1 MGIFGLLWE
10 DWDFLEGLLKNMAI
24 YQLKMAL
31 NYPKV
36 TQKLG
41 KMQLGK
47 GSKSK
52 LKNINPCL
60 EISCKMHPAWLME
73 RGFMGRAQSTAAG

>member
-1 MGIFGLLWE
+1 MGIFGLLLE
-10 DWDFLEGLLKNMAI
+10 DWDFLKGLLKNIAI

-31 NYPKV
+31 NSQKV
-36 TQKLG
+36 KLG

-47 GSKSK
+47 GSTSK

-73 RGFMGRAQSTAAG
+73 RGFMGRALSTAAG